1 MNNGDV
7 RERTKK
13 FIYELGVPATVFAKK
28 VGISATAYH
37 RWMKNDLKLSK
48 STEKRIAE
56 YLSRY
61 GF

>member
-1 MNNGDV
+1 MNNENV

-13 FIYELGVPATVFAKK
+13 FTDELGVPATVFAKK

-37 RWMKNDLKLSK
+37 RWMKNDLKLSE
-48 STEKRIAE
+48 STEKRISD
-56 YLSRY
+56 YLLKY

>member
-13 FIYELGVPATVFAKK
+13 FIDELGVPATVFAKK
-28 VGISATAYH
+28 VEISATAYH
-37 RWMKNDLKLSK
+37 RWMKDDLKLSEL
-48 STEKRIAE
+48 TEQRISD
-56 YLSRY
+56 YLLKY